1 MNRGLTIAVSIILGL
16 GALIVISAM
25 FTVHQTQQALVL
37 QFGDPRKVITE
48 PGLNFKVPF
57 LQQAVFMERRI
68 LPFDADAQEIVA
80 GDNRRL
86 VVDAFARWRITDP
99 LKFYQTVREE
109 GTARDRIGTLMDA
122 SVREILGKQG
132 SDDIVSGQRGEL
144 MTEIANEVTRK
155 AESLGIE
162 IVDVRLRRV
171 DLPLANSQSI
181 FERMK
186 AEREREA
193 REERAEGNED
203 GQTIRAK
210 ADRDV
215 TIIRA
220 DAEKQADILRGEGD
234 RERNRILAEAY
245 GQDPEF
251 FEFYRSMLAY
261 QRALGGN
268 STSMLLDPKSDFF
281 KFFGDI
287 EGRQ

>member
-1 MNRGLTIAVSIILGL
+1 MNRGLTVAIAVLLGIA
-16 GALIVISAM
+16 ALLALSAM
-25 FTVHQTQQALVL
+25 FTVHQTKQALVL
-37 QFGDPRKVITE
+37 QFGDPRKVVSE

-57 LQQAVFMERRI
+57 LQQAVYMERRI

-109 GTARDRIGTLMDA
+109 GIARDRIGTFMDA
-122 SVREILGKQG
+122 SVREILAKRE
-132 SDDIVSGQRGEL
+132 SDDIVSGQRSAL
-144 MTEIANEVTRK
+144 MTEIAHEVTRK
-155 AESLGIE
+155 AEPLGIE
-162 IVDVRLRRV
+162 IIDVRLRRV
-171 DLPLANSQSI
+171 DLPPANSQSI

-193 REERAEGNED
+193 REERAEGAED
-203 GQTIRAK
+203 AQTIRAK
-210 ADRDV
+210 ADREV
-215 TIIRA
+215 IVIRA

-234 RERNRILAEAY
+234 SERNRILAEAY
-245 GQDPEF
+245 GQDTEF

-261 QRALGGN
+261 QRALKGN

-287 EGRQ
+287 EGR